1 MAEVDL
7 LIKDDRWEEV
17 PFDLEVLTEQALEE
31 ISTQLDLPD
40 PTIVSV
46 VLADDALLQLLN
58 RTYRH
63 QDKPTN
69 VLSFP
74 NDAQAQE
81 LSGELGELFLSLD
94 TLKRESLKEGKSLEH
109 HFTHLFVHGV
119 LHLLGYDHE
128 EDEEA
133 IEMESMEIC
142 ILENLDIPNPYEDD

>member
-7 LIKDDRWEEV
+7 LVKDERWETLGL
-17 PFDLEVLTEQALEE
+17 DLEGLSERALEE
-31 ISTQLDLPD
+31 VALQLDLED

-74 NDAQAQE
+74 NDPQAQKV
-81 LSGELGELFLSLD
+81 SGELGELFLSLD
-94 TLKRESLKEGKSLEH
+94 TLRRECLTEAKSIEH
-109 HFTHLFVHGV
+109 HYMHLFIHGV

-128 EDEEA
+128 NDEEA
-133 IEMESMEIC
+133 EEMEGLEVC
-142 ILENLDIPNPYEDD
+142 ILETLHIPNPYT